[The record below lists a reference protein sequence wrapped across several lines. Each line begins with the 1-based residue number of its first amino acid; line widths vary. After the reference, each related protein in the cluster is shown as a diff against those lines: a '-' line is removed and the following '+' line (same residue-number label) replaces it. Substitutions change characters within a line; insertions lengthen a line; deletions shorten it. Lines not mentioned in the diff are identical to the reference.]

1 MLVQIQPGLPLLK
14 ETLMIREGDY
24 AGALRDYLDYMETIK
39 DLPIDEQ
46 VSLLRDRL
54 DRNLDLATPQ
64 RN

>member
-1 MLVQIQPGLPLLK
+1 
-14 ETLMIREGDY
+14 MIREGDY